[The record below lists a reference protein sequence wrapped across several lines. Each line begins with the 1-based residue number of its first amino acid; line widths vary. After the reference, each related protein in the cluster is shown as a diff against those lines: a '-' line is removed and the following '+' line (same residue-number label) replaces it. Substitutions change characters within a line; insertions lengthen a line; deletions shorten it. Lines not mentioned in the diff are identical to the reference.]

1 MAKRTATL
9 TPKPSKKAKKHL
21 STEPLSSEALF
32 TLGGEHALVEAEVLR
47 RPSQRNRSPY
57 VADIQL
63 AGGREAICHVPSL
76 DLGGKCVAG
85 STILVKP
92 CVEINQCAAVLALS
106 SSEERAPPRYRAGVA
121 SMANAV

>member
-9 TPKPSKKAKKHL
+9 TPKPSKRAKKHL

-57 VADIQL
+57 VCDIRV

-92 CVEINQCAAVLALS
+92 CVEINQCVFTKSFLGDGATPS
-106 SSEERAPPRYRAGVA
+106 SRRRVDGVNAP
-121 SMANAV
+121 

>member
-9 TPKPSKKAKKHL
+9 TPKPSKRAKKHL

-57 VADIQL
+57 VCDIRV

-85 STILVKP
+85 STILAKP
-92 CVEINQCAAVLALS
+92 CVENQPVRRVHGCPGSV
-106 SSEERAPPRYRAGVA
+106 EQ
-121 SMANAV
+121 

>member
-9 TPKPSKKAKKHL
+9 TPKPSKSAKRAKKHL

-32 TLGGEHALVEAEVLR
+32 TLGGGDATHALVEAEVLR

-57 VADIQL
+57 VADIRV
-63 AGGREAICHVPSL
+63 AGREAICHVPSL

-92 CVEINQCAAVLALS
+92 CAVINHHAIEQAS
-106 SSEERAPPRYRAGVA
+106 RRWRGDDERAIKF
-121 SMANAV
+121 